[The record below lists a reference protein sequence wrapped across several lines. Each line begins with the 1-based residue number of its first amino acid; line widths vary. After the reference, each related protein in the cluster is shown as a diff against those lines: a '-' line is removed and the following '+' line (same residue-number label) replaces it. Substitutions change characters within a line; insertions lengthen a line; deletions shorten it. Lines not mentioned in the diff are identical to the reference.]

1 METTKIRSKL
11 AWLRDYGIVLLT
23 AIMCVISYQMYTH
36 DSRFTTTVEPAIK
49 SNTIKVDSSIKIIHY
64 NTARIDS
71 LIEEVRRLKAINAH
85 K

>member
-1 METTKIRSKL
+1 
-11 AWLRDYGIVLLT
+11 
-23 AIMCVISYQMYTH
+23 MYTH